1 MSGPGADAPP
11 VLIAID
17 GPAGSGKSTLARGLA
32 EKLGLPYVNTGL
44 MYRALTHEA
53 LVRGVGA
60 DRGRALA
67 ELASEIGFELGGED
81 PGSLLIG
88 GRQPGPQ
95 LVSAEVEAGV
105 SAVSSHPEV
114 RSVMRRLQRAL
125 GAAGAVMEGRD
136 IGTVVFPD
144 ATVKIFLEASRE
156 VRAARRIEERGGL
169 DSLAEQLAARDAKD
183 AEVNPF
189 IPAADA
195 VAIDNTGRGVQEVLD
210 EALRVVRAKLEGS
223 A

>member
-1 MSGPGADAPP
+1 MSGPRADGPP

-17 GPAGSGKSTLARGLA
+17 GRAGSGKSTLARGLA
-32 EKLGLPYVNTGL
+32 ERLGLPYVNTGL

-60 DRGRALA
+60 DHGGALA
-67 ELASEIGFELGGED
+67 ELAGEIDFELGGEG

-95 LVSAEVEAGV
+95 LVSAEVEASV

-114 RSVMRRLQRAL
+114 RAVMRRLQRAL
-125 GAAGAVMEGRD
+125 GADGAVMEGRD

-144 ATVKIFLEASRE
+144 ATVKIFLEASSE

-169 DSLAEQLAARDAKD
+169 NSLAEQLAARDAKD

-195 VAIDNTGRGVQEVLD
+195 VAIDNTGRGVEEVLD